1 MCDENSDSTMPSI
14 SGTVT
19 ARLGFDG
26 PLTFQL
32 NQLCES
38 LLVALCHDVPPR
50 TRTRYVAS
58 VALVAESFREIGF
71 PLPIFV
77 ELMELSR
84 ALKELDRGTVRDF
97 LKPSKAHSHATDS
110 SDVWQARAQVA
121 IAIEQMMAGGLS
133 RREAS
138 RRIARLFPQLRA
150 LCASKSKNFA
160 SAVGDWHI
168 RLSKG
173 EVKDDVATHTWGDRG
188 ALVAHYRAILD
199 RAGAPSPSPLQ
210 IAFLLARGM
219 LPLAGLARGTAK
231 RETDRSQNMLS
242 EERIE
247 REFTRSID
255 AAKR

>member
-1 MCDENSDSTMPSI
+1 MNDDGDPTMPSI

-19 ARLGFDG
+19 AQLGFDG
-26 PLTFQL
+26 PLAFQL
-32 NQLCES
+32 SELCEK
-38 LLVALCHDVPPR
+38 LLGTLCHDVPPR
-50 TRTRYVAS
+50 TRERYVAAI
-58 VALVAESFREIGF
+58 VLIADFFKEIGF

-77 ELMELSR
+77 ELVEFAR
-84 ALKELDRGTVRDF
+84 ALQELDRGTVRDF

-150 LCASKSKNFA
+150 LSASKSKNFA

-188 ALVAHYRAILD
+188 R
-199 RAGAPSPSPLQ
+199 
-210 IAFLLARGM
+210 
-219 LPLAGLARGTAK
+219 
-231 RETDRSQNMLS
+231 
-242 EERIE
+242 
-247 REFTRSID
+247 
-255 AAKR
+255 